1 MKIELNVERN
11 RYNVENDV
19 RNSNRHFE
27 RSFNIVAATKFDAI
41 KFDTTTK
48 YDVVE
53 QY

>member
-1 MKIELNVERN
+1 MTTELNVERN

-19 RNSNRHFE
+19 KNSNRHFE
-27 RSFNIVAATKFDAI
+27 QSFDAAT

>member
-1 MKIELNVERN
+1 MTIELNAERN

-19 RNSNRHFE
+19 KNSNRYSE
-27 RSFNIVAATKFDAI
+27 QSFDTAT